1 MLTEPVKSC
10 VLLREFPKIFD
21 PELYTTLEETVWT
34 FKVCAVI
41 VSLTTK
47 EPVILVVP
55 CTLKLPLTTVL
66 PVMLK
71 VVPV

>member
-1 MLTEPVKSC
+1 MLTEPVNCC

-41 VSLTTK
+41 VLLTSIFDAVKFPPK
-47 EPVILVVP
+47 EAVVAKDALP
-55 CTLKLPLTTVL
+55 NKLPVADI
-66 PVMLK
+66 
-71 VVPV
+71 